1 MNTHLKNFALVLLF
15 GMFALF
21 AAAQPDVE
29 PVDGKRKE
37 KLDAL
42 KRAYITDKLEL
53 TSAEAEKFW
62 PVFNEFEKK
71 RASIRKE
78 IASLNDKVNGESVS
92 DKELIEAI
100 DAIDKKRKEEVDLDS
115 KFLKDCL
122 PILGAKK
129 VVILSRL
136 ERDFRKKMM
145 EALKERRQN
154 RGGGQRGPGGRPNGP
169 GRN

>member
-1 MNTHLKNFALVLLF
+1 MNTNLKNFTLMLLF
-15 GMFALF
+15 GLAALF
-21 AAAQPDVE
+21 AAAQPDDE

-37 KLDAL
+37 KLAAL

-53 TSAEAEKFW
+53 SSAEAEKFW
-62 PVFNEFEKK
+62 PIFNEFEKK
-71 RASIRKE
+71 RDVLRKE
-78 IASLNDKVNGESVS
+78 IASLNDKVNGESIT
-92 DKELIEAI
+92 DKELIETI

-122 PILGAKK
+122 PVLGAKK

-145 EALKERRQN
+145 EALQERRQN
-154 RGGGQRGPGGRPNGP
+154 REGGPRGRPNGP